1 MVVSQTSDKFDFF
14 NNVEHEEL
22 YKALKQTND
31 VTTHSKCSG
40 DCPYIA
46 YSNFTIRKYD
56 NLCKKLNKLFSYL
69 CFKEGKLVILPNLKS
84 SDYEYLN
91 YWLNV
96 ELENNKKKFS
106 EIKEQLNNNMKNDE
120 NSCFNKDTFKE
131 KLHHIEKSDFEYMNI
146 LDNLYKNYAEIIIMG
161 TMGSNGQEGQCY
173 KYSEKCYNNYE
184 SAIMKNPGKNTDF
197 YKALQKFKEKYIS
210 LYDYDMLVGICD
222 TKELKKLRSDEEI
235 LETLSKMIAEQNRK
249 KSMVTNT
256 LVPTIGLTSSFIFLY
271 MFTPFGTW
279 IRSKIKPRNN
289 VISQSE
295 KRHHPL
301 EHTYDPEKNNDAKNP
316 YNISYG
322 P

>member
-1 MVVSQTSDKFDFF
+1 ML
-14 NNVEHEEL
+14 N
-22 YKALKQTND
+22 TN
-31 VTTHSKCSG
+31 
-40 DCPYIA
+40 
-46 YSNFTIRKYD
+46 
-56 NLCKKLNKLFSYL
+56 
-69 CFKEGKLVILPNLKS
+69 
-84 SDYEYLN
+84 DYEYLN

-96 ELENNKKKFS
+96 ELENNKDKFS
-106 EIKEQLNNNMKNDE
+106 EIKKELIQHMKKDA

-271 MFTPFGTW
+271 MVNKLF
-279 IRSKIKPRNN
+279 S
-289 VISQSE
+289 
-295 KRHHPL
+295 
-301 EHTYDPEKNNDAKNP
+301 
-316 YNISYG
+316 
-322 P
+322 